1 MFRPI
6 WWFYEW
12 IHWRLTFSNNDNLN
26 GRDRYYIIKLEIL
39 HEIACRNTI
48 WKIYISACLYVNKYD
63 VSCLIYQVVC
73 AHKPVLAIWLRSHLT
88 TQLSRVGCCA
98 QSVALLVS
106 STCQLAWHWPCHG
119 HAAQYPLQNRHSL
132 KYKEPRWHGRG
143 PVQQNGRCRR
153 ERTSIQKIYTVRKK
167 AVIGVVPFQKVII
180 CAIYIL
186 TCRVRFVKKAEEK
199 KEKKCFWKEK
209 LSLHMWKVSIRL

>member
-1 MFRPI
+1 M
-6 WWFYEW
+6 
-12 IHWRLTFSNNDNLN
+12 
-26 GRDRYYIIKLEIL
+26 
-39 HEIACRNTI
+39 
-48 WKIYISACLYVNKYD
+48 NKYD

-88 TQLSRVGCCA
+88 TQLSHVGCCA

-167 AVIGVVPFQKVII
+167 ATYKATSHWGGTFSKSNNMCNLHTNMQGAI
-180 CAIYIL
+180 C
-186 TCRVRFVKKAEEK
+186 EK
-199 KEKKCFWKEK
+199 SRGEKEKKCFWKEK